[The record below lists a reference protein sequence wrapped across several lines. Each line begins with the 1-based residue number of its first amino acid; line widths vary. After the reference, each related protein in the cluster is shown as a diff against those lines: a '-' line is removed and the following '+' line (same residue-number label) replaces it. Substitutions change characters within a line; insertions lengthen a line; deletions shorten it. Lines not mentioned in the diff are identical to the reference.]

1 MTKTASDRPCLGNC
15 GRSATRGKP
24 LCPSCAGEA
33 RRQRWREA
41 NPTFKEMVEMD
52 LEKFLEAMARLRV
65 PREEFAAGKVAGS

>member
-1 MTKTASDRPCLGNC
+1 MTKTASDRPCNGGC

-24 LCPSCAGEA
+24 YCPNCAGEA
-33 RRQRWREA
+33 RRQKWRDA

-65 PREEFAAGKVAGS
+65 AREERGAGKAAGS